1 MNTVTG
7 APIAP
12 PYLKDLKEKRA
23 AAIEPR
29 RPLIHDVDDA
39 LENLGCQIE
48 RLAALYESNTIDF
61 NELVLDTAK
70 LPSELQDRVYS
81 IWMIYV
87 LAGEKLDDVLQ
98 TVSAIT
104 DKLYENKREAGRA

>member
-1 MNTVTG
+1 MTTVTG

-12 PYLKDLKEKRA
+12 PYPKDIKEKRA

-48 RLAALYESNTIDF
+48 RLAALYESNTTDF
-61 NELVLDTAK
+61 NELVLDTHRELSSRLRKRYQALIHSNDPHK
-70 LPSELQDRVYS
+70 MAVGFFLFGVSEAARGGKIV
-81 IWMIYV
+81 
-87 LAGEKLDDVLQ
+87 
-98 TVSAIT
+98 
-104 DKLYENKREAGRA
+104 